1 MQAIAFFD
9 PSSASDSLTHSL
21 THSLVGWS
29 VAGWLAGAF
38 RDSSGQLL
46 VCPELPALWHPAP
59 ATSPPTNP
67 PSNLFELSLS
77 LSLLS
82 SRLSALSSPNLN
94 LHETTAGQS
103 GLLPTVDCTSRQPI
117 EDQVQDVGLL
127 PSLGRAAARLPGKS
141 NESDTWTSRNV
152 VEVHDALTS
161 IGQLHYSSFG
171 TLLLGLA
178 SVASGH
184 QSRIRAIEQS
194 SRIRDRSEAVPAGS
208 VLLRRFF
215 EVKPSLI

>member
-21 THSLVGWS
+21 VGRS

-46 VCPELPALWHPAP
+46 VCPGLPALWHPAP

-77 LSLLS
+77 LSLS

-127 PSLGRAAARLPGKS
+127 PSLGRAAARLPSKS